1 MGIPVCMRRTMTGF
15 TVAVVGVALGYF
27 VLGIRLIRLITTGFG
42 VQLKPQ
48 SGAGLSMNVF
58 GAERSEV

>member
-1 MGIPVCMRRTMTGF
+1 MPVRMRRTMIGF
-15 TVAVVGVALGYF
+15 TVAVVGVALGSF
-27 VLGIRLIRLITTGFG
+27 VLGIRLIRLSMTESG

>member
-1 MGIPVCMRRTMTGF
+1 MPVRMRRTMIGF

-27 VLGIRLIRLITTGFG
+27 VLGTRLIRLITTGFG